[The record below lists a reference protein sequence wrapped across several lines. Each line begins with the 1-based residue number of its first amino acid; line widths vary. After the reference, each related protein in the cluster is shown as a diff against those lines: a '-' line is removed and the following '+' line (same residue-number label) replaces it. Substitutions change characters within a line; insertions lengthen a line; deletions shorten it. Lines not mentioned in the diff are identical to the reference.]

1 MKIPDCTFFA
11 TAEAESRRIEQRIS
25 YKPKMPRKHAW
36 QGFPR
41 SVGSRNAFKSFS
53 VLVSVSGSWA
63 GRKIFQLR
71 AWCLEVP
78 TAALQGVL
86 K

>member
-11 TAEAESRRIEQRIS
+11 TAEAERGRIEQRNS
-25 YKPKMPRKHAW
+25 CKPKMPRKHAW
-36 QGFPR
+36 QGFLR
-41 SVGSRNAFKSFS
+41 SVGTRNAFKSFS
-53 VLVSVSGSWA
+53 VLVSMSGSWA
-63 GRKIFQLR
+63 GRKIFHLR
-71 AWCLEVP
+71 AWGLEFP